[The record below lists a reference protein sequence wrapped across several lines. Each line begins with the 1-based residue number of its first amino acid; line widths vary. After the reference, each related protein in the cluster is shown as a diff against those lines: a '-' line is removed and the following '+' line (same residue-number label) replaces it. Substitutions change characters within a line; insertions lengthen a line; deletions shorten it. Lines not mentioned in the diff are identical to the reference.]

1 MFVFRLGVGFQ
12 LIQLS
17 LHKLLCVLR
26 GILYFDIK
34 YHFALMYFFL
44 PLENDKSYCIALQK
58 ESQCC
63 TSVQSCPDSLS
74 LSSLFLEDL

>member
-34 YHFALMYFFL
+34 YHFALMYFFCL
-44 PLENDKSYCIALQK
+44 WKMINPTALHFRKRISVVLQCKVAPIA
-58 ESQCC
+58 
-63 TSVQSCPDSLS
+63 
-74 LSSLFLEDL
+74 